1 MLTRAQAVAELERI
15 YEILPQIA
23 SALADERKPVAQYA
37 KTSYFKDVYGQ
48 SMGTVKNRKYLL
60 GLSGERKENNADLRY

>member
-23 SALADERKPVAQYA
+23 SALADVRKPVAQYA
-37 KTSYFKDVYGQ
+37 KC
-48 SMGTVKNRKYLL
+48 RI
-60 GLSGERKENNADLRY
+60 EE

>member
-23 SALADERKPVAQYA
+23 SALADVRKPVAQYA

-48 SMGTVKNRKYLL
+48 SKTTRKMV
-60 GLSGERKENNADLRY
+60 SMSIQ

>member
-23 SALADERKPVAQYA
+23 SALADERKPVASLVQNVWRSVCGVICG
-37 KTSYFKDVYGQ
+37 K
-48 SMGTVKNRKYLL
+48 
-60 GLSGERKENNADLRY
+60 GLSLCCLLYFFTIRTNWD

>member
-23 SALADERKPVAQYA
+23 SALADVRKPVAQYA
-37 KTSYFKDVYGQ
+37 KTSYFKFWNYVESG
-48 SMGTVKNRKYLL
+48 RKPPLIL
-60 GLSGERKENNADLRY
+60 PEI

>member
-23 SALADERKPVAQYA
+23 SALADAEERTTAW
-37 KTSYFKDVYGQ
+37 
-48 SMGTVKNRKYLL
+48 R
-60 GLSGERKENNADLRY
+60 